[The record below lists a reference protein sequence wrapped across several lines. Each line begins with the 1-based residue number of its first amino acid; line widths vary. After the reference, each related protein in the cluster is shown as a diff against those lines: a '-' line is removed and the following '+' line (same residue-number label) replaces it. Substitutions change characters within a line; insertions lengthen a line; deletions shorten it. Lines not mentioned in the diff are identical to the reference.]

1 MPFLENRDF
10 KELLVDIDI
19 TEDHVI
25 KKLKKKLKFYKSPGL
40 DTMHPPEGDTW
51 NSWISGCARIV
62 YIQNFFGH

>member
-25 KKLKKKLKFYKSPGL
+25 KKLKKIK
-40 DTMHPPEGDTW
+40 
-51 NSWISGCARIV
+51 
-62 YIQNFFGH
+62 

>member
-25 KKLKKKLKFYKSPGL
+25 KKLKK
-40 DTMHPPEGDTW
+40 
-51 NSWISGCARIV
+51 I
-62 YIQNFFGH
+62 

>member
-25 KKLKKKLKFYKSPGL
+25 KKLKKLKSNKSPGP

-51 NSWISGCARIV
+51 NSWFSGCATIV

>member
-25 KKLKKKLKFYKSPGL
+25 KKLKKKK
-40 DTMHPPEGDTW
+40 
-51 NSWISGCARIV
+51 N
-62 YIQNFFGH
+62 

>member
-25 KKLKKKLKFYKSPGL
+25 KKLKKIK
-40 DTMHPPEGDTW
+40 
-51 NSWISGCARIV
+51 I
-62 YIQNFFGH
+62 

>member
-25 KKLKKKLKFYKSPGL
+25 KKFKKIK
-40 DTMHPPEGDTW
+40 
-51 NSWISGCARIV
+51 
-62 YIQNFFGH
+62 IQ

>member
-25 KKLKKKLKFYKSPGL
+25 KKLKNK
-40 DTMHPPEGDTW
+40 
-51 NSWISGCARIV
+51 
-62 YIQNFFGH
+62 

>member
-25 KKLKKKLKFYKSPGL
+25 KNFLK
-40 DTMHPPEGDTW
+40 
-51 NSWISGCARIV
+51 N
-62 YIQNFFGH
+62 